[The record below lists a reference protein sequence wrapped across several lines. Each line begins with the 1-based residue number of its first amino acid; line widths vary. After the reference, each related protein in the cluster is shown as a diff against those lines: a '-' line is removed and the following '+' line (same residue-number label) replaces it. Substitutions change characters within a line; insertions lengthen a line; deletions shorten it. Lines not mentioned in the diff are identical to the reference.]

1 MSANANPGTIL
12 AATLLAI
19 CGLRTDVTG
28 QLYPD
33 PDAPVAPSRLVIWND
48 WPLSIPMIDAQGD
61 ELLSAWGHQLANP
74 PGLALTRCSTGET
87 LWTYTLESPGS
98 LTAYLL
104 PRRVLLFLGRESE
117 TAELVWLDR
126 ATGQPVQS
134 QVVARDSNSTIL
146 TLQQTVLFA
155 GRNEIFDLE
164 TGERLGELPQGFP
177 YMSAREIN
185 GKLYASITR
194 GPDGTVLHELDL
206 KTLGTRRWNLQEQLQ
221 ERGLSSWMGATLGD
235 DEQLILQGAGGE
247 HIMPG
252 AELFADSRT
261 LAQFDL
267 ATGQIRWHTVA
278 PYQAPLLFVRD
289 VDALTPEEQRLQD
302 LVFRPLL
309 IDWTSGELRMS
320 DEHGRV
326 ATVNLW
332 VFGNRAREQRT
343 RELDDVI
350 VFHQIPGGHE
360 LLVGVDLF
368 GRPRWSRVEPT
379 LSSLS
384 RLGGNATRMQMT
396 DRHAVVSR
404 GASLEILDLR
414 TGQVQH
420 TLTAESVGLTAIRP
434 NAAAIAT
441 AAAGVPTAPA
451 EPHLEVWLDTPKML
465 FAAVLL
471 ALGAYLGLR
480 RLLFASAAKS
490 PIRTGD

>member
-19 CGLRTDVTG
+19 CVPRSDVAG

-33 PDAPVAPSRLVIWND
+33 PNAPVAPSRLVIWND

-104 PRRVLLFLGRESE
+104 PQRVLLFLTGRESE

-126 ATGQPVQS
+126 ATGQPVHSQS
-134 QVVARDSNSTIL
+134 VAWDSNSTIL

-177 YMSAREIN
+177 YNSAREIN
-185 GKLYASITR
+185 GKSYASITM
-194 GPDGTVLHELDL
+194 GPEGTVLHELDL
-206 KTLGTRRWNLQEQLQ
+206 KTLGTRRWNLR
-221 ERGLSSWMGATLGD
+221 ERGLPSWMEVILGND
-235 DEQLILQGAGGE
+235 AQIILQDGASAQV
-247 HIMPG
+247 MPVSEPI
-252 AELFADSRT
+252 AVSRS
-261 LAQFDL
+261 LVGFDL
-267 ATGQIRWHTVA
+267 VTGQIRWHTVA
-278 PYQAPLLFVRD
+278 PFQAPLLFVRD
-289 VDALTPEEQRLQD
+289 LDVLTPEEQRLQQ
-302 LVFRPLL
+302 LVVRPLL
-309 IDWTSGELRMS
+309 IDWTSGELRMT

-326 ATVNLW
+326 ATVKLW
-332 VFGNRAREQRT
+332 VFGNTDRVQPTRAM
-343 RELDDVI
+343 DDVI
-350 VFHQIPGGHE
+350 VFHQVRDGHE

-379 LSSLS
+379 LDRLRGLSENTSLF
-384 RLGGNATRMQMT
+384 RMT

-434 NAAAIAT
+434 NAAAMAT

-465 FAAVLL
+465 FAALLL

-480 RLLFASAAKS
+480 RLLFALAAKS